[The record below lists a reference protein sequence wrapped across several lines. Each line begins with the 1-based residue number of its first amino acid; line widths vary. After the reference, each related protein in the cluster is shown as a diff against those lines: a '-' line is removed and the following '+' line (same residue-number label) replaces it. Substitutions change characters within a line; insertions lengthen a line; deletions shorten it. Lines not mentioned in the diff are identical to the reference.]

1 MSVRRLSNWVIAI
14 VEIEDTKG
22 VRTAMA
28 GDGRA
33 CIGLINV
40 LEAFFLKSLFDPG
53 DDLVVFFAIDGMGDE
68 DDFFIWV
75 IEGLEGLFDV
85 IWAPLLDGATEFL
98 AAFHLASI
106 GLH

>member
-1 MSVRRLSNWVIAI
+1 MVTI

-28 GDGRA
+28 GDCRA

-40 LEAFFLKSLFDPG
+40 LEAFFLKSLFDPS
-53 DDLVVFFAIDGMGDE
+53 DDLVVLFAIDGMGDE
-68 DDFFIWV
+68 DDFLIWV

-85 IWAPLLDGATEFL
+85 IWAPLLDWAAEFL
-98 AAFHLASI
+98 AAFHLAGI